1 MKSKTLYVRAVG
13 ILLAVSLLC
22 SACSTQEAGKQSLS
36 ATGTAVMTPSGVE
49 SELPDDIE
57 DEEIKPK
64 KTTEKD
70 KDGTVWDISK
80 EVKVKQDGYTYHV
93 YLSKDGKK
101 SWIYQ
106 ADPGSERKTTLSF
119 PEEVQ
124 GAVLTKLGRIC
135 DNDDFDWC
143 YDIFGNS
150 VEPWHENK
158 DSWESVLDKNT
169 KGIRKIIC
177 PPAVK
182 NVAEATFCGFAD
194 LEEIELPKQLH
205 KIERYLLFLCKNL
218 KKIILPYKLDF
229 TKTYGCLMEC
239 NHIEEVVLPE
249 GSSDYC
255 IKDGMLLSKDKKTL
269 YQVFVTGKTVKVPE
283 GVTRIAAR
291 AVNAVDISKIR
302 SVRLPSTLKNLNPD
316 AILDENEEDE
326 LGGRIRSVTVASN
339 NPVLA
344 QAENCIYGRATGTLA
359 VFVGT
364 KKSMTLPE
372 EIRYIGDAHLQLG
385 REIERLIVPAGFKAF
400 KTNKCFG
407 TGITVREAIEFCS
420 VTPPEVQEKGKKG
433 EGLASVLYIVPEK
446 GEKAYK
452 KWLERLEGKESKF
465 VIKKRGGKTCIA
477 RKSDIEISGMYSSE
491 GARNMKKYGF

>member
-1 MKSKTLYVRAVG
+1 MKLNTLYVRVVG
-13 ILLAVSLLC
+13 ILLTASLLC
-22 SACSTQEAGKQSLS
+22 SACGAQEAGKQSLS
-36 ATGTAVMTPSGVE
+36 ATGTAVMTPSGAE
-49 SELPDDIE
+49 PELPDEIE
-57 DEEIKPK
+57 DEDNKEIKQK
-64 KTTEKD
+64 KTTKKD
-70 KDGTVWDISK
+70 KDGTVWDISR

-93 YLSKDGKK
+93 YLSKDGKE

-182 NVAEATFCGFAD
+182 NIAEATFCGFAD
-194 LEEIELPKQLH
+194 LEEIELPKQLQ
-205 KIERYLLFLCKNL
+205 KVERYLLFLCKNL
-218 KKIILPYKLDF
+218 KKIVLPQKLDF

-291 AVNAVDISKIR
+291 GVNAVDISKIR
-302 SVRLPSTLKNLNPD
+302 SVRLPSTLKNLNSD
-316 AILDENEEDE
+316 AILNENEEDE

-344 QAENCIYGRATGTLA
+344 HAENCIYERATGTLV
-359 VFVGT
+359 VFVGI

-372 EIRYIGDAHLQLG
+372 EIRYIDDDLIQVGKTIKKLVIPEAFKGFKITRQQEERILRVEEFVEFRSMKPPEIIGGKKKRVPTLG
-385 REIERLIVPAGFKAF
+385 ILIVPKNSKQVYKEWYQVGRKDEKMIVKTKRDKAYIAMEYDR
-400 KTNKCFG
+400 N
-407 TGITVREAIEFCS
+407 IMENHDLI
-420 VTPPEVQEKGKKG
+420 PPE
-433 EGLASVLYIVPEK
+433 
-446 GEKAYK
+446 
-452 KWLERLEGKESKF
+452 F
-465 VIKKRGGKTCIA
+465 
-477 RKSDIEISGMYSSE
+477 
-491 GARNMKKYGF
+491 

>member
-1 MKSKTLYVRAVG
+1 MKSKTLYVRVVS
-13 ILLAVSLLC
+13 ILLATSLLI
-22 SACSTQEAGKQSLS
+22 SACSTQGTGRQSLS
-36 ATGTAVMTPSGVE
+36 ATGTAALTPSGVE
-49 SELPDDIE
+49 TESPAGIEGEDIE
-57 DEEIKPK
+57 DQKPE
-64 KTTEKD
+64 KTTQKD

-80 EVKVKQDGYTYHV
+80 EVTVEKDGYTFHA

-124 GAVLTKLGRIC
+124 GTVLTKLGRIC

-158 DSWESVLDKNT
+158 DSWESVLNKNT
-169 KGIRKIIC
+169 KGIRKISC

-182 NVAEATFCGFAD
+182 NIAEATFCGFAD
-194 LEEIELPKQLH
+194 LEEIELPKQLQ

-218 KKIILPYKLDF
+218 KKIILPQKLDF

-269 YQVFVTGKTVKVPE
+269 YQVFVAGKTVKVPE
-283 GVTRIAAR
+283 GVTRIATR

-302 SVRLPSTLKNLNPD
+302 SVRLPSTLKSLDSD
-316 AILDENEEDE
+316 AILDENEREK
-326 LGGRIRSVTVASN
+326 LGGRIRSVMVASN

-344 QAENCIYGRATGTLA
+344 QAENCIYERATGTL
-359 VFVGT
+359 VVIVGT

-372 EIRYIGDAHLQLG
+372 EIRYINDSLIQVGGTIKKL
-385 REIERLIVPAGFKAF
+385 IIPERFKGFKMTRQPEERILRVEEF
-400 KTNKCFG
+400 
-407 TGITVREAIEFCS
+407 VEFCS
-420 VTPPEVQEKGKKG
+420 VKPPEIIGRKKKRVPTLG
-433 EGLASVLYIVPEK
+433 ILIVPKKSKKVYKEWYHVGRKDEK
-446 GEKAYK
+446 LIIKTKEDKAY
-452 KWLERLEGKESKF
+452 
-465 VIKKRGGKTCIA
+465 IA
-477 RKSDIEISGMYSSE
+477 SEYDRNIMENHNLIEPE
-491 GARNMKKYGF
+491 L